1 MYICVI
7 SYIYYY
13 EFQMNFGNIFSNI
26 NNVDAR
32 NVYEAKNQLPLPM
45 TNGMEREHVNM
56 MKNNTAKIHDF
67 SDSSKLHSASIPR
80 K

>member
-7 SYIYYY
+7 SYIYHY

-45 TNGMEREHVNM
+45 RNGMEQKQINM
-56 MKNNTAKIHDF
+56 MKKNTSTIHDL
-67 SDSSKLHSASIPR
+67 SESSKLHSASIPR